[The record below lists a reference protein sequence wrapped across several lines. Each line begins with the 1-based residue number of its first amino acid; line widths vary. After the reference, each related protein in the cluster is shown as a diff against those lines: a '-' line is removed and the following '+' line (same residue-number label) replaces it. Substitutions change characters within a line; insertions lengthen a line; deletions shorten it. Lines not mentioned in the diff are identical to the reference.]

1 LLSSIDRADR
11 TGCRDYTILYLL
23 AHYGLRPS
31 EAASLLLDSID
42 WKGKALRVEQSK
54 THSTLV
60 LPLSDEALQVLK
72 DYLDAGR
79 LTSRR
84 QELFLCARAPVQALT
99 NHAIAR
105 VYKVRSRR
113 SGLPLNGS
121 SVYSLRHSFAMRL
134 LERGVAVKTIGDL
147 LGHHTLQSTCTYL
160 RLQVEALREVA
171 LPLPASTDCG
181 GCNEAI

>member
-1 LLSSIDRADR
+1 
-11 TGCRDYTILYLL
+11 
-23 AHYGLRPS
+23 
-31 EAASLLLDSID
+31 
-42 WKGKALRVEQSK
+42 
-54 THSTLV
+54 
-60 LPLSDEALQVLK
+60 
-72 DYLDAGR
+72 
-79 LTSRR
+79 
-84 QELFLCARAPVQALT
+84 LFLCTKAPVHALT

-105 VYKVRSRR
+105 VYKVRSRQ

-147 LGHHTLQSTCTYL
+147 LGHRCLQSTCTYL

-181 GCNEAI
+181 G